1 MNIITIDFES
11 YYSADF
17 GFSKLTTEEYVR
29 DPRFEIIGCGVAVN
43 EEPAVWHTGGHDK
56 VIKEL
61 QAYDWAN
68 SFVLAHNT
76 MFDGAI
82 LSWLCNVK
90 PKGYLDTL
98 SMARAVH
105 GVDAGGS
112 LKALT
117 ERYGIGAKGTEV
129 EDAKGKRLADF
140 TPAKLAKYGEYC
152 VNDVELCRLL
162 FKLMAKDFPK
172 KELKVIDATLR
183 MFIEPKLELNGELL
197 ERHLTDVRIKKEKL
211 LAAAGVDRD
220 LLMSNDKFAELLRNL
235 KVEPPVKISP
245 KTGKQAYAFAKTDE
259 EFKALADHEDLR
271 VQTLVGARLGNKS
284 TLEETRTQR
293 FIDIA
298 NRGKLPIPLRY
309 YGARTGRW
317 SASDKINM
325 QNLPR
330 GSKLK
335 QAIEAPEGYALV
347 GADLSNIELR
357 VGLWLAG
364 QTDKLELLGNG
375 LDLYK
380 DFAAT
385 AFGVEYDDVS
395 KDQRFIGKTSCLS
408 LIYGTGADKL
418 RTAIKTMSG
427 TDIGEEMAKS
437 TVDIYRKTYSHVK
450 NIWGV
455 GGQCIEGIYTN
466 RSTTIG
472 FNDFALVDQSGIK
485 LPSGLYLMYPDLRKT
500 MVNDKPQWDYAI
512 RGGRDRIYGAKV
524 FQGLTQATARCVMAE
539 QMLNIQKRYPIQL
552 TVHDALYL
560 IVPEAEAEEALD
572 FVLSTMRV
580 APEWLAG
587 CPLDA
592 EGGFGKTLADC

>member
-1 MNIITIDFES
+1 MSIITIDFES
-11 YYSADF
+11 FYSQEF

-29 DPRFEIIGCGVAVN
+29 DPRFEIIGCAVAVGDAD
-43 EEPAVWHTGGHDK
+43 PVWHTGGHNK
-56 VIKEL
+56 VIQEL
-61 QAYDWAN
+61 QQYDWQN

-82 LSWLCNVK
+82 LSWLCNIH
-90 PKGYLDTL
+90 PKGYFDTL
-98 SMARAVH
+98 SMARAIH

-112 LKALT
+112 LKALA
-117 ERYGIGAKGTEV
+117 ERYFVGVKGTEV
-129 EDAKGKRLADF
+129 DDAKGKHLKDF
-140 TPAKLAKYGEYC
+140 TPEQLAKYGEYC
-152 VNDVELCRLL
+152 VNDVNLTRLL
-162 FKLMAKDFPK
+162 FGMMVQRFPK
-172 KELKVIDATLR
+172 KELKVIDATLK
-183 MFIEPKLELNGELL
+183 MFIEPKLQLNLDLL
-197 ERHLTDVRIKKEKL
+197 EGHLESVKAKKEKL
-211 LAAAGVDRD
+211 LTAAGVDRD
-220 LLMSNDKFAELLRNL
+220 LLMSNDKFADLLRSL
-235 KVEPPVKISP
+235 KVDPPMKTSP
-245 KTGKQAYAFAKTDE
+245 KTGKQSYAFAKTDE
-259 EFKALADHEDLR
+259 EFKALAEHEDFR

-298 NRGKLPIPLRY
+298 NRGRLPIPLKY

-317 SASDKINM
+317 AASDKINM

-335 QAIEAPEGYALV
+335 QAIKAPEGYVLV

-364 QTDKLELLGNG
+364 QMDKLQMLGNG

-385 AFGVEYDDVS
+385 AFNVDYDAVD

-408 LIYGTGADKL
+408 LIYGTGPDKL

-427 TDIGEEMAKS
+427 TDIGEEMAKA
-437 TVDIYRKTYSHVK
+437 TVDVYRRTYDGVK
-450 NIWGV
+450 SIWGT
-455 GGQCIEGIYTN
+455 GGKCLEAMQAGQ
-466 RSTTIG
+466 SMTIG
-472 FNDFALVDQSGIK
+472 YKGFAVVDNGGVK
-485 LPSGLYLMYPDLRKT
+485 LPSGLYLQYPDLRKT

-539 QMLNIQKRYPIQL
+539 QMLAIQKRYPIQL

-560 IVPEAEAEEALD
+560 IVPEQEAEEALE
-572 FVLSTMRV
+572 FVLSSMRV
-580 APEWLAG
+580 TPEWLAG

-592 EGGFGKTLADC
+592 EGGYGKTLADC